1 MSSTNQ
7 ILFGT
12 DEVEP
17 ARRVFRAGRLQAELD
32 GRGNLSAITFDGIEI
47 LRGIAFLVRNKDWGT
62 FAAECSGLQAQE
74 TADGFSVTYH
84 ATCRDGEN
92 LLQCQAHI
100 EGHGEGTLRFS
111 AKMTPTADF
120 ITNRAG
126 FIVLHGLQGIAGAP
140 VDIEHTDGSK
150 ETVTLPRHVRSDQP
164 LFDLAAVTHHPD
176 PGLAVTVRFQG
187 DVFEMEDQRNW
198 TDASFKTY
206 CTPLALPLPH
216 QVRKGDRVQ
225 QAVTVSLAGHVR
237 SILPVNVGRS
247 PQLSLQTTPVL
258 PLPPLGL
265 AMASHGRPL
274 SPLEVERLKALRLS
288 HLRVD
293 LSPADPELAARLEQA
308 VTESHALGCGLH
320 IALMLD
326 PQMDARRP
334 GFIQLLERF
343 KPRVLLWILLHESEN
358 PTSEQTVERV
368 RPALQKMAPHALFA
382 AGTRDFFT
390 EINRVRLEP
399 GATSSLCYS
408 NNPQVHAFDNITMVE
423 NLAGQVYNVESARAF
438 TARPVIVSPITLRI
452 RNQAGAAAERPGAL
466 TDLPSDVD
474 PRQLSLFGAG
484 WTLGSIARLAATG
497 FVHSLTYF
505 ETTGW
510 RGLME
515 TALGSPLPAHFPSE
529 AGAVFPVYHVFADI
543 AEFNGRQIHPT
554 QSTHPLLADG
564 LTLVNSAGDR
574 RILVA
579 NLTGDVQELKIKSGP
594 GTARVRHLDETTAA
608 EAMRRPE
615 AFRQQTGVP
624 QESVSGMIEL
634 KLLPFALARVDISTP

>member
-206 CTPLALPLPH
+206 
-216 QVRKGDRVQ
+216 V
-225 QAVTVSLAGHVR
+225 
-237 SILPVNVGRS
+237 
-247 PQLSLQTTPVL
+247 
-258 PLPPLGL
+258 
-265 AMASHGRPL
+265 RPL
-274 SPLEVERLKALRLS
+274 SRPFPYTLAAGVTVTQSIELQVRSVPVASGMSSGMGGDTLRLHS
-288 HLRVD
+288 DRPLGVMPRIGVGVRSD
-293 LSPADPELAARLEQA
+293 NVKGALA
-308 VTESHALGCGLH
+308 V
-320 IALMLD
+320 
-326 PQMDARRP
+326 
-334 GFIQLLERF
+334 
-343 KPRVLLWILLHESEN
+343 SEN
-358 PTSEQTVERV
+358 LR
-368 RPALQKMAPHALFA
+368 
-382 AGTRDFFT
+382 
-390 EINRVRLEP
+390 RL
-399 GATSSLCYS
+399 AVQSL
-408 NNPQVHAFDNITMVE
+408 V
-423 NLAGQVYNVESARAF
+423 
-438 TARPVIVSPITLRI
+438 
-452 RNQAGAAAERPGAL
+452 AE
-466 TDLPSDVD
+466 VD
-474 PRQLSLFGAG
+474 PRQEDFQATLADYERLAVLTGLAVSLEMILPCVRPVHEELQWLAEAIAKTGLKVDAIALSPAADLKTDSPHEGELPPLSLIYAEGRKAFPTVRLGGGTFAYFAELNRKKPPVALLDFVTHTTCPIIHAANDDGVMQTLECLPWVFASTRAFIGDCAYHVGPISIAMRANPYGATPTPNPSNQRLAMADRDPRAQALFGAAFYAAYAMEV
-484 WTLGSIARLAATG
+484 ARAQIEALSLCAPTGNTGLFVLSESGPQPVPASSVVQLLASAAGKPT
-497 FVHSLTYF
+497 VDVSVP
-505 ETTGW
+505 
-510 RGLME
+510 RGLSAIGWQDE
-515 TALGSPLPAHFPSE
+515 QA
-529 AGAVFPVYHVFADI
+529 
-543 AEFNGRQIHPT
+543 T
-554 QSTHPLLADG
+554 Q
-564 LTLVNSAGDR
+564 V
-574 RILVA
+574 LVA
-579 NLTGDVQELKIKSGP
+579 NLTRNVIPLQLP
-594 GTARVRHLDETTAA
+594 
-608 EAMRRPE
+608 
-615 AFRQQTGVP
+615 
-624 QESVSGMIEL
+624 VSGNAIHATIVDE
-634 KLLPFALARVDISTP
+634 ARLARTPSDAYLFDESSAVPGSRMVLPPYAVALIGFTNAGR